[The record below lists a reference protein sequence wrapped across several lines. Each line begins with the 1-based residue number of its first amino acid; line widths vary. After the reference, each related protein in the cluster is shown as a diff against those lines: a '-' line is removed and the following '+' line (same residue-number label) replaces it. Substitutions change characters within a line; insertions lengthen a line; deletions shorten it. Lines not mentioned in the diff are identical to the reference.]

1 MLFRFSVFFLNRFRK
16 TVRCHWWT
24 WLPLTQSTK
33 KNKNNQIVIAAV
45 DSIKRPHWIGE
56 TNYPPANLR
65 TIQSHKYKWRGGK
78 QFNNADKRVYKKTS
92 PNSVLTLYLG
102 TRDIICR
109 HGKVEPLRGVI
120 FVDPKYVANHK
131 IYGQLTLTFR

>member
-1 MLFRFSVFFLNRFRK
+1 M
-16 TVRCHWWT
+16 
-24 WLPLTQSTK
+24 
-33 KNKNNQIVIAAV
+33 
-45 DSIKRPHWIGE
+45 E
-56 TNYPPANLR
+56 
-65 TIQSHKYKWRGGK
+65 
-78 QFNNADKRVYKKTS
+78 KRVYKKTS